1 MKKNMEE
8 IDTDIRKKR
17 INKHWD
23 RMQKSIVKQESC
35 FIKNFHIK
43 KVYWKR
49 FEKTKYIYIY
59 IYLLWLEM
67 INCWKNTKK
76 YGVKSALVLKKN
88 SLVNQCIIKNIQKVN
103 KKLW

>member
-1 MKKNMEE
+1 
-8 IDTDIRKKR
+8 
-17 INKHWD
+17 
-23 RMQKSIVKQESC
+23 MQKTIVKQESR

-49 FEKTKYIYIY
+49 FEKTKYIYP
-59 IYLLWLEM
+59 LWLEM
-67 INCWKNTKK
+67 TNCWKNTKK